1 MDAPRNSHDSTR
13 LVDISAMPSGLLK
26 AVARK
31 DTVLGHTLRRH
42 LEERD
47 AASRTT
53 DIVFDSAL

>member
-13 LVDISAMPSGLLK
+13 LVDISAMPSRRLK

-31 DTVLGHTLRRH
+31 DTVLGHTVRRH
-42 LEERD
+42 LAERD
-47 AASRTT
+47 GVPRTT